1 MTKQGTIKFY
11 ENVNWRKIEEVITL
25 NIRQYL
31 KNVHDYLLKHISGN
45 VLVLEV
51 GCGTGDFIKEI
62 AKQVEE
68 IIGIDVSDKLLDAA
82 KKNLK
87 GIKNISLIRA
97 DIDSAEIPRDYFDFI
112 ISMWTLPNL
121 DNPLPFIKK
130 MKRAL
135 KSTGTIFVD
144 TYSEKATKD
153 RVQQYENYG
162 LTVSKIGNKEIV
174 LKEGLTEKIYTKKDL
189 ERLFKKAGMKVEVI
203 KIHELGYLCK
213 ATK

>member
-11 ENVNWRKIEEVITL
+11 ENVDWQKIEEVVTPRIK
-25 NIRQYL
+25 QYL

-62 AKQVEE
+62 AKQVEKV
-68 IIGIDVSDKLLDAA
+68 IGIDVSDKLIETA
-82 KKNLK
+82 KNNLK
-87 GIKNISLIRA
+87 DISNVSLIKA
-97 DIDSAEIPRDYFDFI
+97 DIDSTKIPKNYFDFI

-121 DNPLPFIKK
+121 DNPVPFIKK
-130 MKRAL
+130 MKKAL
-135 KSTGTIFVD
+135 KPTGTIFID
-144 TYSEKATKD
+144 TYSEKATKE
-153 RVQQYENYG
+153 RIKQYRDYG
-162 LTVSKIGNKEIV
+162 LTISKVNNKEII
-174 LKEGLTEKIYTKKDL
+174 LKEGLTEKIYTQKAL
-189 ERLFKKAGMKVEVI
+189 ENLFKKAGMNVEVI